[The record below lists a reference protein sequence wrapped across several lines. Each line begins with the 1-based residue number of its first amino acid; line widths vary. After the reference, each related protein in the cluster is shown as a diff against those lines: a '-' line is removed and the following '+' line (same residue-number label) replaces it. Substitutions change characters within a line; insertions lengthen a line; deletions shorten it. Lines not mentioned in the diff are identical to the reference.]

1 MIVVAKIGTTS
12 LTDDHGEVD
21 RSAIARLG
29 AQVAAVRALGHTV
42 VLVTSGAIAAGMPRL
57 AMTER
62 PEDPVTL
69 QALSAVGQS
78 HLMGVYDEVLG
89 GHGIVGGQ
97 VLLAPDDFFDR
108 ARYLRARGTLER
120 LLELG
125 VVPIINEN
133 DAVADDAIRFG
144 DNDRIAAL
152 LAHLVGAEMLV
163 LLTDMAGV
171 FTVDPR
177 RDPDASLIAEI
188 AEVDDQLE
196 AVAGGGSRL
205 GSGGMASKLSAA
217 KIASWSGVTT
227 VIAAA
232 DRPNVLVDAVTGRD
246 DVGTTVRA
254 RAAQLPARRL
264 WIAFA
269 VRAAGRVAVDA
280 GARRA
285 LVERGTSLLPVG
297 VTSVEGDFGVGD
309 AVEVVGPDGS
319 VFAKGLVAVTSVE
332 MRAIAGQHSDENLL
346 PDEVIHRDDLV
357 VLP

>member
-12 LTDDHGEVD
+12 LTDGHGEVD

-78 HLMGVYDEVLG
+78 RLMGVYDEVLG

-108 ARYLRARGTLER
+108 ARYLRARATLER

-163 LLTDMAGV
+163 LLTDTAGV

-196 AVAGGGSRL
+196 AVAGAGSRL

-232 DRPNVLVDAVTGRD
+232 DRPNVLVEAVAGRE

-269 VRAAGRVAVDA
+269 VRAAGRVGVDA

-297 VTSVEGDFGVGD
+297 VTSVEGEFGAGD

-332 MRAIAGQHSDENLL
+332 LLTIAGQRSEENHL